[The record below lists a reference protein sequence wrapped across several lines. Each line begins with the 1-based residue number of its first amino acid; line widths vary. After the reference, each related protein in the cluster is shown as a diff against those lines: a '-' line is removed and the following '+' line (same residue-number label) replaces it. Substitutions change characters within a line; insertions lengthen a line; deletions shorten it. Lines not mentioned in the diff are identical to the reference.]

1 MQSSI
6 GHLELKNSTKALGKI
21 KINNSRM
28 PALSLAN
35 GVFPPKLW
43 PTAYPPAR
51 PSQRSGK
58 SKLTGV
64 FKPQWV
70 LEL

>member
-6 GHLELKNSTKALGKI
+6 GHLELKNSTKALEKM

-35 GVFPPKLW
+35 GVKETKNKREVQASMGCW
-43 PTAYPPAR
+43 N
-51 PSQRSGK
+51 
-58 SKLTGV
+58 
-64 FKPQWV
+64 PQLV
-70 LEL
+70 ESSLAKNY

>member
-6 GHLELKNSTKALGKI
+6 GHLELKNSTKALKKKKI

-28 PALSLAN
+28 PALSPAN
-35 GVFPPKLW
+35 GVFPSKRW

-58 SKLTGV
+58 V
-64 FKPQWV
+64 N
-70 LEL
+70 